1 VKILERLNR
10 IVLAAEQGFLT
21 ALFSVMILL
30 AFSQVILRNFFSVG
44 VVWADPFL
52 RLSVL
57 WLGFI
62 GASLAT
68 QHDKHIRIDLVGR
81 FLSPRTAAMV
91 SVLTGLFTTAV
102 CALMASA
109 SWTFVA
115 NEMEFEDTIFTIA
128 GFAVP
133 SWWAQLILPFG
144 FGLIALRFFF
154 RSAGTVVSLA
164 KGTVPPGGTARGN
177 AA

>member
-1 VKILERLNR
+1 VKPLERLNR
-10 IVLAAEQGFLT
+10 AVLAAERGFLI
-21 ALFSVMILL
+21 ALFSLMIVL
-30 AFSQVILRNFFSVG
+30 AFSQVILRNFFSLG

-68 QHDKHIRIDLVGR
+68 QHDKHIRIDVLGR
-81 FLSPRTAAMV
+81 YLPPRTGAAV
-91 SVLTGLFTTAV
+91 SVLTGLFTTLV
-102 CALMASA
+102 CVLLALS

-128 GFAVP
+128 GFDVP

-144 FGLIALRFFF
+144 FGLISLRFFF
-154 RSAGTVVSLA
+154 RSAGKALSLA
-164 KGTVPPGGTARGN
+164 KGEIEPDGRREKET
-177 AA
+177 